1 MNERIK
7 MLRKELGL
15 TMEKF
20 GNRLGVKKNS
30 VSQWEN
36 GINNITDQMF
46 KAICR
51 EFSVSEEWLRSGKGD
66 MFVIPDDEDA
76 VLVSDLLEN
85 TDDVFYQSV
94 LELIRTY
101 KQLQPES
108 QQVLRNV
115 LQQFAENIK
124 SRKD

>member
-51 EFSVSEEWLRSGKGD
+51 EFSVSEEWLRFGKGD

-124 SRKD
+124 NRKD

>member
-124 SRKD
+124 NRKD

>member
-1 MNERIK
+1 MSERLK
-7 MLRKELGL
+7 QLRKTLKL
-15 TMEKF
+15 TQQEF
-20 GNRLGVKKNS
+20 ADRIGIARGNIGAYEVGKNAPS
-30 VSQWEN
+30 DAVISL
-36 GINNITDQMF
+36 
-46 KAICR
+46 ICR
-51 EFSVSEEWLRSGKGD
+51 EFNVNEKWLRSGEGE

-124 SRKD
+124 NRKD